1 MDCANCG
8 AGEEPVKRC
17 VAASRAPS
25 CTPSSLHCPRA
36 RARALCN
43 IARSRH
49 TACPPN
55 AFPPPPS
62 PPPAI
67 NFARYKIVVQSVVG
81 QQKQQGVRV
90 ASRCLWD
97 TDTDNF
103 STYTYTNDTLWCTV
117 MCFGLY
123 SE

>member
-1 MDCANCG
+1 MEA
-8 AGEEPVKRC
+8 
-17 VAASRAPS
+17 
-25 CTPSSLHCPRA
+25 
-36 RARALCN
+36 
-43 IARSRH
+43 H
-49 TACPPN
+49 THTHSHTHTHTHPHTHPHTHTHTHTHTS
-55 AFPPPPS
+55 P

-103 STYTYTNDTLWCTV
+103 STYTFTSDTLWCTV
-117 MCFGLY
+117 MCFGLWV
-123 SE
+123 E